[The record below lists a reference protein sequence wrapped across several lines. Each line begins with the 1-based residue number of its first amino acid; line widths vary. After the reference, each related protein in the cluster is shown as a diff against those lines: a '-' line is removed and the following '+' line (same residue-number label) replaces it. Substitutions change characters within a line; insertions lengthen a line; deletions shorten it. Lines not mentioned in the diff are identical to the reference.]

1 MDWKK
6 QLLEGLDPAEQVL
19 LKEEEAKRERKRE
32 ETKISLEKIKQR
44 ISVALEDYSGRDE
57 IEHFDSFQNA
67 DAAIDFASIVN
78 PSKFY
83 KLLSN
88 AHMRA
93 KYERQLMICLIGFEE
108 KCEEKEQVLL
118 SLDDFFQETSSI
130 VMNKILAEDL
140 IDLEDENTVEL
151 ENAIESTIGMASKLT
166 SIVKEISQMLTMA
179 STYPDS
185 KKGRR
190 KLEKALVR
198 ARDQIEELS
207 ETVQISKAALEKSKE
222 DYNGLKKVLEVKNA
236 ECMKIQTIT
245 TQKKLLEVEN
255 NTLQLELKNVTEKLE
270 KSKLEASQTQSKAAA
285 DSTNEIKE
293 LRTALESNQQMCQK
307 LKNEKEVCVKE
318 LQETIDTMREE
329 HDMQMAE
336 MQLQHEKELENIKA
350 REVNFV
356 DYDLKMFEEVQE
368 EKEEEKED
376 KEKEVKISKSIE
388 KQVSVK
394 QDMDVIVAPISNK
407 ESEETNDVVAPA
419 INVVPNMI
427 KNEPVAVVTNTV
439 ITVNKEISEG
449 EAIAITAL
457 QKEYVE
463 KENAM
468 KSEVQSIKKKSKT
481 IISSLKNEINLKS
494 ILLLKATEEVRE
506 LKSFIDKFQRERDRL
521 KEEINLLLNERSE
534 LMEWKT
540 ERKSKTADLESKVQN
555 LQHQLE
561 EAESKLHQLLHPKD
575 MVTRSTQCALT
586 GSFYSLS
593 SSSYLSADRSSS
605 CDTPIKEIL
614 SFNSSHDSPMSSAPT
629 RYSAASPKSP
639 QAMFPRLNT
648 PLSSYLWQHND
659 RPQSVTFDHPIVT
672 EWMKTFTTVMR
683 FKKRVLDMIKAH
695 AETQGASTTQDEDS
709 IPSTF
714 SLDMSKEVQGQVTQM
729 RFAISSTLQNLQV
742 GLQESFSS
750 TKSPLSGQE
759 SPNKE
764 EIKDEVNKLNSQI
777 EEFKERLQV
786 TNDRHQAELRKSH
799 DAVADLIM
807 EVDDLKSDISH
818 LRQILSHS
826 NLGTAYFTR
835 LDFKRN
841 EQTLLEARRKNQIS
855 EEEYKVVTSKMKEY
869 ISIPGQQLQSL
880 AQQVSQEIHMK
891 EALSSVFQ
899 SVSSPKQIGRLVNM
913 LQHFQDKREKK
924 FHQKMDA
931 LSTRR
936 IRLAS
941 NIQTALT
948 KTEKNTG
955 LFLVKPIYPVR
966 PHSTLMTPLQRAPP
980 LILPEKGSVSSRG
993 TNRDTNG
1000 PHPTLRLISFIQSNS
1015 TQYQHAQDS
1024 LKRTIETP
1032 HSQRVR
1038 PYTETSQNWS
1048 VVTSRAHS
1056 ANHPSF
1062 SPVIPRMVELET
1074 SRLREPVSLLKS
1086 CNLEQSKYESIGNS
1100 TQKPKSKIHAL
1111 PSVCVPSL

>member
-1 MDWKK
+1 
-6 QLLEGLDPAEQVL
+6 
-19 LKEEEAKRERKRE
+19 
-32 ETKISLEKIKQR
+32 
-44 ISVALEDYSGRDE
+44 
-57 IEHFDSFQNA
+57 
-67 DAAIDFASIVN
+67 
-78 PSKFY
+78 
-83 KLLSN
+83 
-88 AHMRA
+88 MRA

-140 IDLEDENTVEL
+140 MELEDEATFEL
-151 ENAIESTIGMASKLT
+151 QNAIESTIGMASKLT
-166 SIVKEISQMLTMA
+166 SIVKEISHMLTMT
-179 STYPDS
+179 STYPDN

-190 KLEKALVR
+190 KLEKALVK

-222 DYNGLKKVLEVKNA
+222 DYNGLKKTLEVKNV
-236 ECMKIQTIT
+236 ECMKLQTVT
-245 TQKKLLEVEN
+245 TQMKLLEVEN
-255 NTLQLELKNVTEKLE
+255 KTLQSELKNIAAKFE
-270 KSKLEASQTQSKAAA
+270 KSKQEASQAQSKVTA

-293 LRTALESNQQMCQK
+293 LRVALESNQKMCQK
-307 LKNEKEVCVKE
+307 LKSEKEICMKE
-318 LQETIDTMREE
+318 LQETIDAMREE
-329 HDMQMAE
+329 HDMEMAE
-336 MQLQHEKELENIKA
+336 MQLQHEEEIKNIKA
-350 REVNFV
+350 REVTYLDF
-356 DYDLKMFEEVQE
+356 DLKMFEEVQE
-368 EKEEEKED
+368 EEEKEEEKE
-376 KEKEVKISKSIE
+376 EKEEEEKSDKSIE
-388 KQVSVK
+388 KEVSVK
-394 QDMDVIVAPISNK
+394 QDMHVNVAPISNK
-407 ESEETNDVVAPA
+407 ENEENNDMASKK
-419 INVVPNMI
+419 IMSNVI
-427 KNEPVAVVTNTV
+427 NEPVTVVTNTA
-439 ITVNKEISEG
+439 ITVHKEISEG

-468 KSEVQSIKKKSKT
+468 KSEIQNIKKKSKT

-494 ILLLKATEEVRE
+494 SFLFKATEELRE
-506 LKSFIDKFQRERDRL
+506 LKSFIDKFQRERDGL
-521 KEEINLLLNERSE
+521 KEEINVLVNERSD
-534 LMEWKT
+534 LVEWKT
-540 ERKSKTADLESKVQN
+540 EQESKTADLESMVQN
-555 LQHQLE
+555 LQHQLQ
-561 EAESKLHQLLHPKD
+561 EAESKLHQPLHSKETA
-575 MVTRSTQCALT
+575 TRSTQCTLT
-586 GSFYSLS
+586 GSLYSL

-605 CDTPIKEIL
+605 SETPIKELL
-614 SFNSSHDSPMSSAPT
+614 SFNSSHDSPINSAPT
-629 RYSAASPKSP
+629 HYSVSPKSP
-639 QAMFPRLNT
+639 QATFPRLNT

-672 EWMKTFTTVMR
+672 EWMKTFSSVMR
-683 FKKRVLDMIKAH
+683 FKKKVLDMIKTH
-695 AETQGASTTQDEDS
+695 AETQGASLQDEDN

-750 TKSPLSGQE
+750 PKSPLSGEE

-764 EIKDEVNKLNSQI
+764 EMKDEVNKLNSQI

-786 TNDRHQAELRKSH
+786 TNDRHQAELHKSH
-799 DAVADLIM
+799 DAVANLIM

-841 EQTLLEARRKNQIS
+841 EETLLEARRKNQIS
-855 EEEYKVVTSKMKEY
+855 EEEYKVLTSKMKEY

-880 AQQVSQEIHMK
+880 ARQVSQEIHMK
-891 EALSSVFQ
+891 QAISSVFQ

-913 LQHFQDKREKK
+913 LQHFQVKRDKK

-948 KTEKNTG
+948 KTEKQTG

-966 PHSTLMTPLQRAPP
+966 PHSSLMTPLQRAPP
-980 LILPEKGSVSSRG
+980 LILSEKGSVSSRG
-993 TNRDTNG
+993 TNRDMHG
-1000 PHPTLRLISFIQSNS
+1000 PHPTLRLISYIQSSS

-1024 LKRTIETP
+1024 IKRTMETP
-1032 HSQRVR
+1032 LSQRVR

-1062 SPVIPRMVELET
+1062 SPVIPKMVELET
-1074 SRLREPVSLLKS
+1074 SRLREPVALLKS
-1086 CNLEQSKYESIGNS
+1086 CNLEQGKFANS
-1100 TQKPKSKIHAL
+1100 RQKPKSTIHTL
-1111 PSVCVPSL
+1111 PSVCVPSLTI

>member
-1 MDWKK
+1 M
-6 QLLEGLDPAEQVL
+6 
-19 LKEEEAKRERKRE
+19 
-32 ETKISLEKIKQR
+32 
-44 ISVALEDYSGRDE
+44 
-57 IEHFDSFQNA
+57 
-67 DAAIDFASIVN
+67 
-78 PSKFY
+78 
-83 KLLSN
+83 LSN
-88 AHMRA
+88 ARMRA

-140 IDLEDENTVEL
+140 IDLEDESTVEL

-166 SIVKEISQMLTMA
+166 SIVKEISQMLTVA

-222 DYNGLKKVLEVKNA
+222 DYNGLKKILEVKNA

-255 NTLQLELKNVTEKLE
+255 NTLQLELKSVTEKLE
-270 KSKLEASQTQSKAAA
+270 KSKHEVSQMQSKVAAE
-285 DSTNEIKE
+285 STNEIKE
-293 LRTALESNQQMCQK
+293 LRIALESNQKICQK
-307 LKNEKEVCVKE
+307 LKNEKEICVKE
-318 LQETIDTMREE
+318 LQETIDAMREE
-329 HDMQMAE
+329 HDMQMVE
-336 MQLQHEKELENIKA
+336 MQLQHEKEVENIKA
-350 REVNFV
+350 TEINYV
-356 DYDLKMFEEVQE
+356 DYDLKVFEDVQE
-368 EKEEEKED
+368 EEEKEKEEEKD
-376 KEKEVKISKSIE
+376 KEKEVEISKSME

-394 QDMDVIVAPISNK
+394 QDMDVNVAPISNN
-407 ESEETNDVVAPA
+407 ESEETDDVVASA
-419 INVVPNMI
+419 VNVVPNII
-427 KNEPVAVVTNTV
+427 KNEPVAAVTNTV

-463 KENAM
+463 KENAL
-468 KSEVQSIKKKSKT
+468 KSEMQNVKKKSKT

-494 ILLLKATEEVRE
+494 ILLLKATEEVRD
-506 LKSFIDKFQRERDRL
+506 LKTFIDKFQRERDRL
-521 KEEINLLLNERSE
+521 KEEVNLLLNERSE
-534 LMEWKT
+534 LVEWKT
-540 ERKSKTADLESKVQN
+540 ERKSKTADLESTVQN

-561 EAESKLHQLLHPKD
+561 EAESKLQHLLHPKD
-575 MVTRSTQCALT
+575 TATRSTQCALT

-593 SSSYLSADRSSS
+593 SSSYLSGDRSSS
-605 CDTPIKEIL
+605 CDTPIKEVM

-629 RYSAASPKSP
+629 RYSAVSPKSP

-683 FKKRVLDMIKAH
+683 FKKRVLDMIKTH
-695 AETQGASTTQDEDS
+695 AETQGASTTQDEDG

-750 TKSPLSGQE
+750 PKSPLSRE
-759 SPNKE
+759 KSPNKE
-764 EIKDEVNKLNSQI
+764 EMKDEVNKLNSQI

-841 EQTLLEARRKNQIS
+841 EQTLLEAKRKNQIS
-855 EEEYKVVTSKMKEY
+855 DEEYEVLTSKMKEY

-880 AQQVSQEIHMK
+880 ARQVSQEIHMK
-891 EALSSVFQ
+891 QAISSIFQ

-913 LQHFQDKREKK
+913 LQNFQDKREKK

-955 LFLVKPIYPVR
+955 LFLVKPIYPIR

-993 TNRDTNG
+993 TNRDMNG

-1038 PYTETSQNWS
+1038 PYTETSHNWS

-1056 ANHPSF
+1056 ANHPTF
-1062 SPVIPRMVELET
+1062 SPVIPKMVELET
-1074 SRLREPVSLLKS
+1074 SRLREPVSLLKN
-1086 CNLEQSKYESIGNS
+1086 CNLEQGKYETIGNS